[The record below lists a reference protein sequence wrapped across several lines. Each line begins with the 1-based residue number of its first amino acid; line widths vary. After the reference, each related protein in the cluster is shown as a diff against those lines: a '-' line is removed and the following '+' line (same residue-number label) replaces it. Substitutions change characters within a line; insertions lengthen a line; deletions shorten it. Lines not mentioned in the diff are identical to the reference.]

1 MSKHSEDDDNDNDDG
16 VALFCGRVA
25 NGHRFGSQM
34 TAGDEYPYIESIH
47 VANDIDVCKHM
58 IFALVLK
65 SLLRTF
71 FGVSSLNIVR
81 EAFFKAYFK
90 F

>member
-1 MSKHSEDDDNDNDDG
+1 MSKHSEDDDNDG

-25 NGHRFGSQM
+25 NGHSFGSQM
-34 TAGDEYPYIESIH
+34 TAGDEYPNIESIH

-65 SLLRTF
+65 SLLRAF
-71 FGVSSLNIVR
+71 FGVSSLSIVR